1 MHHADD
7 EAHDSEVAP
16 IPVAV
21 NGCAGRTEIFGNDGE
36 AEYDERMG
44 RCPVC
49 GGDHP
54 RRDCKSADEALP
66 SGFRLD
72 DKYVIIRHLSTGG
85 MGAVYEVE
93 HAPLGKRLAAKVLL
107 PELAKRPRLLERFR
121 REARAASATGHENIV
136 EVTDLGQTPQRAP
149 FLVMELLQGRTLGAE
164 LKQGPISP
172 ERAVH
177 IARQI
182 LSALSAAH
190 GHGIVHRDLKP
201 ENIFLI
207 KRGSDNDF
215 VKVLDFGIAKMLDE
229 VDERELTQA
238 GQVVGT
244 PTYMAPEQAR
254 GDKTIDGRADLYAVG
269 AILYRMVTGHRP
281 FSGDSFNALLFAIA
295 QGNPVRPRQHNASV
309 SPLLE
314 SVILKSMAVDRT
326 QRYQTA
332 EEYDEALAE
341 EARTEE
347 RSVGKPVGPPVDT
360 APGFSET
367 MHGGPET
374 GRVRRVISTMTIVL
388 IAGGIGVSLSG
399 GGYLLYRKLTRTRP
413 VIEARIERPPPEPA
427 MMPLVELKLDVLP
440 ASAKMTIDGVVVRP
454 PATSLARDG
463 ARHVLH
469 VEAAGFLTEDR
480 PFFASSDQILEVRLK
495 KRAPKHIAPK
505 IDDDGEKLD
514 PAQVKLLQ
522 GLVKQLGEAAS
533 QE

>member
-1 MHHADD
+1 MIH
-7 EAHDSEVAP
+7 
-16 IPVAV
+16 
-21 NGCAGRTEIFGNDGE
+21 G
-36 AEYDERMG
+36 MG

-54 RRDCKSADEALP
+54 RRDCKSADEPLP

-107 PELAKRPRLLERFR
+107 PELARRPRLLERFR

-164 LKQGPISP
+164 LKKGPISP

-177 IARQI
+177 VARQI
-182 LSALSAAH
+182 LSALAAAH
-190 GHGIVHRDLKP
+190 SHGIVHRDLKP

-229 VDERELTQA
+229 VDDRELTQA

-244 PTYMAPEQAR
+244 PTYMAPEQAK

-269 AILYRMVTGHRP
+269 AMLYRMVTGHRP
-281 FSGDSFNALLFAIA
+281 FQGDSFNALLFAIA
-295 QGNPVRPRQHNASV
+295 QGNPVRPRQHNPAI

-314 SVILKSMAVDRT
+314 SVIGKAMAVDRSH
-326 QRYQTA
+326 RYQTA
-332 EEYDEALAE
+332 EELDEALAE

-347 RSVGKPVGPPVDT
+347 RSLPKPVGPPVDT
-360 APGFSET
+360 APGWSET
-367 MHGGPET
+367 MHGGNET
-374 GRVRRVISTMTIVL
+374 GRVRKVISTMTIVL
-388 IAGGIGVSLSG
+388 IAGGIGVTLAG
-399 GGYLLYRKLTRTRP
+399 AGYLGWRKLERSRAAAAMQA
-413 VIEARIERPPPEPA
+413 EADRMRPPPAPPVVQLIE
-427 MMPLVELKLDVLP
+427 VKLDVAP
-440 ASAKMTIDGVVVRP
+440 PSAKITIDGAQVKP
-454 PATSLARDG
+454 PAVQVARDG
-463 ARHVLH
+463 ARHVLR
-469 VEAAGFLTEDR
+469 VESPGFQAEER
-480 PFFASSDQILEVRLK
+480 PFFASADQIMEVRLK
-495 KRAPKHIAPK
+495 KRGPRHVSGPKS
-505 IDDDGEKLD
+505 DDDQID
-514 PAQVKLLQ
+514 PAQMKLLQ

-533 QE
+533 SE

>member
-1 MHHADD
+1 MKHMA
-7 EAHDSEVAP
+7 
-16 IPVAV
+16 
-21 NGCAGRTEIFGNDGE
+21 
-36 AEYDERMG
+36 G

-54 RRDCKSADEALP
+54 RRECTSAEQTLP
-66 SGFRLD
+66 PGFKLD
-72 DKYVIIRHLSTGG
+72 DKYVVIRHLSTGG

-107 PELAKRPRLLERFR
+107 PELARRPKLLERFR

-164 LKQGPISP
+164 LKAGPLPP

-182 LSALSAAH
+182 LSALAAAH
-190 GHGIVHRDLKP
+190 GQGIVHRDLKP

-207 KRGSDNDF
+207 KRGADPDF
-215 VKVLDFGIAKMLDE
+215 VKVLDFGIAKMIDE

-254 GDKTIDGRADLYAVG
+254 GDKTIDGRVDLYATG

-281 FSGDSFNALLFAIA
+281 FSGESFNALLFAIA
-295 QGNPVRPRQHNASV
+295 QGNPVRPRQHNPKI

-314 SVILKSMAVDRT
+314 SVILKAMAIDR
-326 QRYQTA
+326 QGRYQTA
-332 EEYDEALAE
+332 EELDEALAE

-347 RSVGKPVGPPVDT
+347 RAVRAPAGPPVDT
-360 APGFSET
+360 APGWSET
-367 MHGGPET
+367 MHGANDT
-374 GRVRRVISTMTIVL
+374 GRVRRVISTMTIVT
-388 IAGGIGVSLSG
+388 IAAGIGVTLAG
-399 GGYLLYRKLTRTRP
+399 GGFLIYRKIERARAAAEMQAEVERPRP
-413 VIEARIERPPPEPA
+413 VIPVAAPQMID
-427 MMPLVELKLDVLP
+427 LKLDVQPP
-440 ASAKMTIDGVVVRP
+440 AAKLSIDGAPVQP
-454 PATSLARDG
+454 PQVQLAKDG
-463 ARHVLH
+463 TRHVLK
-469 VEAAGFLTEDR
+469 VEASGFQTEER
-480 PFFASSDQILEVRLK
+480 PFFASADQILEVRLK
-495 KRAPKHIAPK
+495 KKGPRHTAPKASG
-505 IDDDGEKLD
+505 DDEEKMD
-514 PAQVKLLQ
+514 PAQMRLLQ

-533 QE
+533 SE

>member
-1 MHHADD
+1 M
-7 EAHDSEVAP
+7 
-16 IPVAV
+16 IQ
-21 NGCAGRTEIFGNDGE
+21 G
-36 AEYDERMG
+36 MG

-54 RRDCKSADEALP
+54 RRDCKAADEPLP

-72 DKYVIIRHLSTGG
+72 DKYVVIRHLSTGG

-107 PELAKRPRLLERFR
+107 PELARRPRLLERFR

-182 LSALSAAH
+182 LSALAAAH
-190 GHGIVHRDLKP
+190 SHGIVHRDLKP

-207 KRGSDNDF
+207 KRGADGDF

-254 GDKTIDGRADLYAVG
+254 GDKTIDGRVDLYAVG

-295 QGNPVRPRQHNASV
+295 QGNPVRPRQHNPNV

-314 SVILKSMAVDRT
+314 SVILKAMAIDRG

-332 EEYDEALAE
+332 EELDEALAE

-347 RSVGKPVGPPVDT
+347 RSLAKPVGPPVDT
-360 APGFSET
+360 APGWSET
-367 MHGGPET
+367 MHGGHDT
-374 GRVRRVISTMTIVL
+374 GRVRRVISTMTLVM
-388 IAGGIGVSLSG
+388 IAAGIGVTLAG
-399 GGYLLYRKLTRTRP
+399 GGFLIWRKIERARMLAAMQAEAERPRP
-413 VIEARIERPPPEPA
+413 VVPIVQLID
-427 MMPLVELKLDVLP
+427 VKLDVLP
-440 ASAKMTIDGVVVRP
+440 ATARLTLDGAPVKP
-454 PATSLARDG
+454 PSTQVARDG
-463 ARHVLH
+463 QRHVLK
-469 VEAAGFLTEDR
+469 VDAPGFQSEER
-480 PFFASSDQILEVRLK
+480 PFFASADQILEVHLK
-495 KRAPKHIAPK
+495 KKGPRHIAAPKG
-505 IDDDGEKLD
+505 DDDHVD
-514 PAQVKLLQ
+514 PEQIKLLQ
-522 GLVKQLGEAAS
+522 GLVKQLGDAAKES
-533 QE
+533 TSE